1 MGASTLDFEGPKYY
15 PSPSSLSTPQRF
27 VVVTSLKG
35 YVGGHAHVARDG
47 AFPPSVSGWS
57 GRMPVMDTTIK
68 LTAESVRGW
77 LSDRNG
83 WKRRSNKLMKD
94 FQFSHFRDS
103 IVFVNRV
110 ATLADSHKHHPDID
124 VRDGTVTLALS
135 TDDAGGITEKDLDL
149 AEQIDFATSFGQY

>member
-1 MGASTLDFEGPKYY
+1 MPAVDST
-15 PSPSSLSTPQRF
+15 
-27 VVVTSLKG
+27 
-35 YVGGHAHVARDG
+35 
-47 AFPPSVSGWS
+47 
-57 GRMPVMDTTIK
+57 MK
-68 LTAESVRGW
+68 LNAESVRGW
-77 LSDRNG
+77 LSDRSG
-83 WKRRSNKLMKD
+83 WKRRSNRLTKE

-124 VRDGTVTLALS
+124 VRDGTVTLSLS